1 MLVRRCTGLASCSC
15 CGARNSASASVS
27 TRLSRR
33 RPLPCVRPAVVTGSP
48 HTGSAPPATRTLLRF
63 YHQRGH
69 PPAAWAAAP
78 LPLQLPTHQA
88 SRLGRGLASS
98 FSSSSGHPK
107 VGKPPYIYDCCP
119 EIMAEC
125 GGPHLLVHPRTSTT
139 HTNTPGGRRG
149 GSGGGT
155 YRG

>member
-1 MLVRRCTGLASCSC
+1 MLVRRCSGLASCSC
-15 CGARNSASASVS
+15 CGARNSASASGS

-63 YHQRGH
+63 YHHRGH

-78 LPLQLPTHQA
+78 LQLQLPSHQA

-98 FSSSSGHPK
+98 SSSGHPK
-107 VGKPPYIYDCCP
+107 VRKPPYIYMTVCP
-119 EIMAEC
+119 ENHD
-125 GGPHLLVHPRTSTT
+125 GVWWPTSDGAS
-139 HTNTPGGRRG
+139 PP
-149 GSGGGT
+149 T
-155 YRG
+155 Y